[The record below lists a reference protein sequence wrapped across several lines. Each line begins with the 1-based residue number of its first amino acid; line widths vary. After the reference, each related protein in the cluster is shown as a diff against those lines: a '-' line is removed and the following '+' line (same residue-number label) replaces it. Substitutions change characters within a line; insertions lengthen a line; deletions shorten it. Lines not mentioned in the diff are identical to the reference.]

1 MNTPLQDLKKWV
13 ENNLNIEETQK
24 QTLLEEI
31 TRLMEKEKGCI
42 VNAYLAGDT
51 EFGFRT
57 WAEQYYEK
65 TYKILK

>member
-1 MNTPLQDLKKWV
+1 MKTPLQDLKEWV
-13 ENNLNIEETQK
+13 ESNLDTGETQK

-51 EFGFRT
+51 EFGYRT

-65 TYKILK
+65 TYKGKK